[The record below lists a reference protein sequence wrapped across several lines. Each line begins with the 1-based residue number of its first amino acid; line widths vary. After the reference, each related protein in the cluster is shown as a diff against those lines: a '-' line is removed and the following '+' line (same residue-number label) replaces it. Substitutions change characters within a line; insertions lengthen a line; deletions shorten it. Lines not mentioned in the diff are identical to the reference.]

1 MTDKSKKRTEE
12 KQKAKADAKGDAKA
26 ETAVK
31 DDLAE
36 AQAKAEEYLSM
47 ARRLQADFDNYRKR
61 TQKENEE
68 FRKYANEGMVKELLS
83 VIDDMDRALATA
95 KEETDLVVGFRG
107 VRKNLMKML
116 EEKGLK
122 EIPAEGKFD
131 PDLYE
136 AMCTVEGDTDGQ
148 IAQVYQKGYM
158 IDGRV
163 IRYAKVIVTKKKEEP
178 QAAPEKEK
186 EETN

>member
-1 MTDKSKKRTEE
+1 MTDKSKKKSADKEDKATEGAPE
-12 KQKAKADAKGDAKA
+12 SDKQA
-26 ETAVK
+26 ENVVK

-36 AQAKAEEYLSM
+36 AHTKAEEYLSM

-83 VIDDMDRALATA
+83 VIDDIDRALATA
-95 KEETDLVVGFRG
+95 TEETDLVIGFRG

-122 EIPAEGKFD
+122 EIPSEGQFD
-131 PDLYE
+131 PNVHE
-136 AMCTVEGDTDGQ
+136 AMCIVEDDTDGK
-148 IAQVYQKGYM
+148 IAQVFQKGYT

-163 IRYAKVIVTKKKEEP
+163 IRYAKVIVTKKKEE
-178 QAAPEKEK
+178 
-186 EETN
+186 NN

>member
-1 MTDKSKKRTEE
+1 MTDKSKKKSTDKEDKATDGALDSD
-12 KQKAKADAKGDAKA
+12 KQA
-26 ETAVK
+26 ENAVK

-36 AQAKAEEYLSM
+36 ANTKAEEYLSM

-83 VIDDMDRALATA
+83 VIDDIDRALATA
-95 KEETDLVVGFRG
+95 TEETDLVIGFRG

-122 EIPAEGKFD
+122 EIPSEGHFD
-131 PDLYE
+131 PNVHE
-136 AMCTVEGDTDGQ
+136 AMCTVEGDTDGK
-148 IAQVYQKGYM
+148 IAQVFQRGYT

-163 IRYAKVIVTKKKEEP
+163 IRYAKVIVTKKKEE
-178 QAAPEKEK
+178 
-186 EETN
+186 NN